1 MCLRREPVCGT
12 DNVPRVDEDGEQGE
26 LDEVCADPVEAR
38 SDEVGAGSE
47 ASPVARV
54 PHRPGKWR
62 RAVRRY
68 YTWAVLL
75 RRVFRV
81 EIFTCP
87 NCGGARRLLAAIKD
101 PDSIE
106 LRQSAPRQAGRVGA
120 AGDVPRATARAGC
133 HSRRRS
139 WRWRGL
145 RRMVGVVG
153 SGRD

>member
-1 MCLRREPVCGT
+1 ML
-12 DNVPRVDEDGEQGE
+12 
-26 LDEVCADPVEAR
+26 
-38 SDEVGAGSE
+38 
-47 ASPVARV
+47 
-54 PHRPGKWR
+54 W
-62 RAVRRY
+62 
-68 YTWAVLL
+68 
-75 RRVFRV
+75 VFRV

-139 WRWRGL
+139 WRWPGL

-153 SGRD
+153 SGRDLARVMVAQGRLRGRCGGVVCLWGGFPAGMPWLLARKLVG